1 MTDSTHEQ
9 QLQQLIDATTD
20 LTESVNVNKR
30 VLDSAV
36 DSATGSAQSAANASN
51 IAVNAKEEAKTAA
64 SEAKEAEA
72 NATAIVHNDE
82 GSVTPGA
89 GKYPVADSKG
99 HLDIGWTPL
108 LQAMYPYS
116 GVIGSV
122 DKGDI
127 IFTYSENPS
136 PLYVN
141 IFFLEPNIS
150 FNIAGRLVTTKPSGG
165 TSKLQILLPEAEYTA
180 DRAIAFDDIFLDWNG
195 QVQTYRSITP
205 HRTVTGY
212 DRDAIATEHG
222 YSKIQTGLYKTG
234 DTYALLLGRVARRN
248 KGAYHPEF
256 NPEGTRRLNEQHT
269 GYWANS
275 FWFTDKK
282 YIPSNLEGY
291 FQITT
296 GDPEKGEDYGAF
308 VNSGNISSGASRQ
321 GRPDQKPYDAIYAD
335 DFTPLY
341 YSAKNVVDR
350 QALLFDS
357 FNRAVAGRLFQGRRV
372 QLISINLEKYF
383 LAQVQFFTYLADK
396 TPLSMMK
403 VFMKIHGFCSK

>member
-122 DKGDI
+122 DKIDL
-127 IFTYSENPS
+127 FQFWEHTNYSNRFK
-136 PLYVN
+136 LYTKTK
-141 IFFLEPNIS
+141 
-150 FNIAGRLVTTKPSGG
+150 FNIAGRLVSAYAKGDPIGHMVE
-165 TSKLQILLPEAEYTA
+165 LAEAESTA
-180 DRAIAFDDIFLDWNG
+180 DRAVAFDDIFLDWNG
-195 QVQTYRSITP
+195 NIQTYRSITP
-205 HRTVTGY
+205 HRTTTGY

-234 DTYALLLGRVARRN
+234 SIYALLLGRVARRN
-248 KGAYHPEF
+248 KGAYHPVF
-256 NPEGTRRLNEQHT
+256 NPEG
-269 GYWANS
+269 AC
-275 FWFTDKK
+275 K
-282 YIPSNLEGY
+282 
-291 FQITT
+291 
-296 GDPEKGEDYGAF
+296 
-308 VNSGNISSGASRQ
+308 
-321 GRPDQKPYDAIYAD
+321 
-335 DFTPLY
+335 
-341 YSAKNVVDR
+341 
-350 QALLFDS
+350 
-357 FNRAVAGRLFQGRRV
+357 
-372 QLISINLEKYF
+372 
-383 LAQVQFFTYLADK
+383 
-396 TPLSMMK
+396 
-403 VFMKIHGFCSK
+403 